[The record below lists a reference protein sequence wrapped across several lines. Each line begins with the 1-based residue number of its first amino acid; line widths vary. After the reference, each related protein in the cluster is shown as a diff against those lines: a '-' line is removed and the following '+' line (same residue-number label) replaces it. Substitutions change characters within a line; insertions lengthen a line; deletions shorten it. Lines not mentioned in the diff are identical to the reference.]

1 MRLVIAL
8 FETKDKNDH
17 LLDSISAASSLVVAR
32 LRAIYFVVA
41 QREIEE
47 QGNANNDDTIIEFT
61 RVIYPY
67 TLQRTLLYFT

>member
-17 LLDSISAASSLVVAR
+17 LLDSISASSLVVAR

-47 QGNANNDDTIIEFT
+47 QGNANNDDDTIIEFT

>member
-17 LLDSISAASSLVVAR
+17 LLDSISASSLVVAR
-32 LRAIYFVVA
+32 LRAIYFVVT